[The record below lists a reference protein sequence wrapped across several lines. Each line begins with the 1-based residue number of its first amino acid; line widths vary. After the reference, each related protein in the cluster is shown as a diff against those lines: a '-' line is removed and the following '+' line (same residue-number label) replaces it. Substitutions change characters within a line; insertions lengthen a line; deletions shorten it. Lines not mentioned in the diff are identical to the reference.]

1 MANTRSY
8 NYYQI
13 PNKTLGEFNIDTD
26 KIYTQTII
34 SGNCD
39 ANFTEAARISS
50 NIVASTEEI
59 GGIKLYQIDNSDD
72 TSNSKNPNGV
82 ITDEKQRYAVQ
93 LDSDDNRAFVYVP
106 WENTQTIVN
115 NTTNYLKLISSDTSA
130 NITQY
135 KIDLSIVP
143 ATLLCGCDLDLILS
157 SNQYGTFQK
166 ISTAI
171 TKPLCN
177 EITTL
182 NDNIL
187 SIISNHID
195 ENYTEFNSV
204 ELSISNISNDISN
217 YYYKRIETSSKTEIA
232 NAITE
237 LNNNFINTKN
247 SLSNTIST
255 GYYQKDQVYQK
266 SDTYNRTETSSNIEL
281 KQEFDTKQDNLNVK
295 TVINSQNTNLTDKD
309 VATVSAIIDFVN
321 SSIEKNGATFQGSF
335 QSWTDVPDD
344 KNSTEYTSV
353 PDKNDYI
360 YVNIGPSDYLIDN
373 TQNTFL
379 DQGVWKFVIASSS
392 WNSQL
397 NRKNWKPEYK
407 ISETLFTDAQ
417 TKAINSGIAAYKV
430 DNYDDLL
437 VNYKKLSAEIAK
449 LSVGLEKLSY
459 GSTNLSNIIGSGKK
473 DKLAM
478 FSSNNEITSISFT
491 PKVEIW
497 NFELYDGSVI
507 KKKIIVQDV

>member
-59 GGIKLYQIDNSDD
+59 GGIKLYQIDNNDN
-72 TSNSKNPNGV
+72 TKNPNGV
-82 ITDEKQRYAVQ
+82 ITNEKQRYAVQ
-93 LDSDDNRAFVYVP
+93 LDSNDNRAFVYVP
-106 WENTQTIVN
+106 WENTQTIVDN
-115 NTTNYLKLISSDTSA
+115 TNYLKLISSDTSA

-135 KIDLSIVP
+135 KIGLSIVP
-143 ATLLCGCDLDLILS
+143 VTLLCGCDSDLILS
-157 SNQYGTFQK
+157 SSNYGTFQK

-171 TKPLCN
+171 TDPLCN
-177 EITTL
+177 EIITL
-182 NDNIL
+182 NNDIL
-187 SIISNHID
+187 SIINNHID

-217 YYYKRIETSSKTEIA
+217 YYYKRAETSSKTEIA
-232 NAITE
+232 EAITA
-237 LNNNFINTKN
+237 LNDNFINTKN

-255 GYYQKDQVYQK
+255 RYYQKDQVYQI
-266 SDTYNRTETSSNIEL
+266 SDTYSITETSSKFEL

-295 TVINSQNTNLTDKD
+295 TVINSQDTNLTDKD

-344 KNSTEYTSV
+344 KNSTEYTNV

-360 YVNIGPSDYLIDN
+360 YVNIGPSDYPIDD
-373 TQNTFL
+373 TQTTFL
-379 DQGVWKFVIASSS
+379 DQGVWKFVIAT
-392 WNSQL
+392 SQWDDNL

-437 VNYKKLSAEIAK
+437 ANYKKLSAEIAK

-459 GSTNLSNIIGSGKK
+459 GSTNLSNIIGSGEK